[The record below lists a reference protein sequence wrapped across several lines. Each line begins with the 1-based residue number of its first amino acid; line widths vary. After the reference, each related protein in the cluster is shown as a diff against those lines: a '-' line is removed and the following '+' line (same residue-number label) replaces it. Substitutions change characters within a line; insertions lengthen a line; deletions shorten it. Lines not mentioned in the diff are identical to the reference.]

1 MKNID
6 PGTATKRKKS
16 MAKTWLI
23 GAALLMSVA
32 LPLFG
37 QSQNN
42 LPDLQSLSSLFSLT
56 QQNQT
61 PQTLAPGDLVQAV
74 DENRYHVDSG
84 DEFYIR
90 VDVQGPDVKIFNLV
104 VSSDGMLVFPDVSA
118 LYLRGMLLKK
128 AKRRIYKHLKDFYHD
143 AEIDVSLSKVHKV
156 RVSVIGALE
165 PVVQLDLT
173 SADHLVDA
181 IQNIVVAYQADTSR
195 VKFLDHVSARR
206 IDIIRNKVRQRYDLL
221 KFMRLGD
228 LSQNPLLRSN
238 DVIFVHYRDSLK
250 SNLVVGGEVGQPGVY
265 EFVPGDDLALAVK
278 LAGGML
284 PSADSNRIELYRQGS
299 DGKFERRMVRLPAD
313 SALSLQAGDQ
323 VFVRAKPK
331 NREQKFVE
339 VEGEVKYPGTYPIE
353 EGQTR
358 LSQVVQWCGGFT
370 EDAAPELAFVQ
381 RMVKKDKRLEQGL
394 EAMRMMNVQ
403 NKVMPTVDVSF
414 IKDYYRQ
421 NLQILQADFSK
432 IAQGAN
438 PDLDFLLQNGD
449 RIVVPARVMAITVA
463 GAVRN
468 PGIYPY
474 VKGATLKDYVKMAGG
489 YAPRAKKGL
498 TKIIKYK
505 SGAWLDAGGKSIPQ
519 PGDKIFIPQRSE
531 IEFWPMLKEVVTM
544 VAQLG
549 TIFVIIRSVNK

>member
-1 MKNID
+1 MKHVFPRGSGMLLVLFVWMLTI
-6 PGTATKRKKS
+6 GTA
-16 MAKTWLI
+16 
-23 GAALLMSVA
+23 GA
-32 LPLFG
+32 
-37 QSQNN
+37 QQQNT
-42 LPDLQSLSSLFSLT
+42 LPDLQSLSSLFSLS
-56 QQNQT
+56 QQT
-61 PQTLAPGDLVQAV
+61 PKPQALTPGDLMNAI
-74 DENRYHVDSG
+74 DENTYHVDSG

-90 VDVQGPDVKIFNLV
+90 VDVQGPDVKIFNPV
-104 VSSDGMLVFPDVSA
+104 VSADGMLVLPDVSA
-118 LYLRGMLLKK
+118 LYVRGMLLKE
-128 AKRRIYKHLKDFYHD
+128 AKRRIYRHLKDFYSG

-165 PVVQLDLT
+165 PVVKLDLT
-173 SADHLVDA
+173 SADRLVDA

-195 VKFLDHVSARR
+195 AKLLDHVSARR
-206 IDIIRNKVRQRYDLL
+206 IDVIRNNVRHRYDLL

-265 EFVPGDDLALAVK
+265 EFVPGDYLMLAVK

-284 PSADSNRIELYRQGS
+284 PSADSNRIELYRRGNE
-299 DGKFERRMVRLPAD
+299 GGFVRRVLRLPAD
-313 SALSLQAGDQ
+313 SALALQAGDQ
-323 VFVRAKPK
+323 LFVRAKPK

-339 VEGEVKYPGTYPIE
+339 VEGEVKYPGIYPIE
-353 EGQTR
+353 EGKTR
-358 LSQVVQWCGGFT
+358 LSQVVQWFGGFT

-381 RMVKKDKRLEQGL
+381 REVKRNKKLEKGL

-403 NKVMPTVDVSF
+403 NKQMPTTDMSF

-421 NLQILQADFSK
+421 NLQILQADFGK
-432 IAQGAN
+432 IAQGDN
-438 PDLDFLLQNGD
+438 PNLDFLLQNGD
-449 RIVVPARVMAITVA
+449 RIVVPARVMAVTVA

-489 YAPRAKKGL
+489 YAPRARKGL
-498 TKIIKYK
+498 TKLIKYK
-505 SGAWLDAGGKSIPQ
+505 SGAWLDAAGKSVPA
-519 PGDKIFIPQRSE
+519 PGDKIFVPQRNE

-549 TIFVIIRSVNK
+549 TIFIIIRSVNK